1 MGKKAKNGGIT
12 LDIRPK
18 EKKMMM
24 LHFPPVVA
32 SKNVHA
38 LLESFKNDS
47 EVKPE
52 LVQIYEDIANIVD
65 WAIERMR
72 ILPPPDKKEGKDE
85 EKPKEEAN

>member
-18 EKKMMM
+18 EKKMMI
-24 LHFPPVVA
+24 
-32 SKNVHA
+32 HA

-72 ILPPPDKKEGKDE
+72 ILPPPDKKEEKNE